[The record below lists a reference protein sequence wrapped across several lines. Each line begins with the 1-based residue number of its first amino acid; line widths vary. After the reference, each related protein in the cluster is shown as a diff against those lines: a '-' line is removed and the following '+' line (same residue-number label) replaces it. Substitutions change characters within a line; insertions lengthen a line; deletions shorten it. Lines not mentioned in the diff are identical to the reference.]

1 MIHISQ
7 AGVCQL
13 LSSRSE
19 MIREEEDD
27 ATQEMR
33 AFILLEL
40 KQETAKLIEK
50 IESAKV
56 PITDEWTE
64 GVNAG
69 LGWAVRILKKDKSA
83 S

>member
-1 MIHISQ
+1 
-7 AGVCQL
+7 
-13 LSSRSE
+13 

-27 ATQEMR
+27 MTQEMR
-33 AFILLEL
+33 AFVLLAI
-40 KQETAKLIEK
+40 KAETAALIEK

-56 PITDEWTE
+56 PVTDEWTE

-69 LGWAVRILKKDKSA
+69 LSWAMRILSKDKSA

>member
-1 MIHISQ
+1 MMIQ
-7 AGVCQL
+7 
-13 LSSRSE
+13 
-19 MIREEEDD
+19 EEDD
-27 ATQEMR
+27 RTQEMR
-33 AFILLEL
+33 GYVLLEL

-50 IESAKV
+50 IQAAKV

-69 LGWAVRILKKDKSA
+69 LEWAVRILKKDKSV